1 MQTSGTHHHIEVEN
15 DGAIRTIDG
24 DSNNEIGLAE
34 EPAAFNEKDVSP
46 SDPSSCYDEKAVGN
60 DPTAFYDMKA
70 TDLVEESHVGHD
82 SGNFAVSTLPHQSTH
97 SGQQDGSNNLLE
109 TTLENPAASSMDS
122 SKSDSK
128 ESESPEFDAITREAG
143 LVLDEKLQRVRGLCK
158 TLLNEITVY
167 VQASAK
173 TQAEYLRIQRLE
185 HQESSRL
192 DQVEPDVKGA
202 TSHVLEQPF
211 FGAAGSMD
219 NKENK

>member
-1 MQTSGTHHHIEVEN
+1 M
-15 DGAIRTIDG
+15 
-24 DSNNEIGLAE
+24 
-34 EPAAFNEKDVSP
+34 
-46 SDPSSCYDEKAVGN
+46 
-60 DPTAFYDMKA
+60 
-70 TDLVEESHVGHD
+70 
-82 SGNFAVSTLPHQSTH
+82 
-97 SGQQDGSNNLLE
+97 E
-109 TTLENPAASSMDS
+109 TTSENPAASSMDS

-143 LVLDEKLQRVRGLCK
+143 LVLDEKLPRVRGLCK

-211 FGAAGSMD
+211 FGAAGSMN